1 MREPTLTLTRRADTN
16 QTHNRRHHNKSS
28 EVSSITGLA
37 EDIDVVVERSAPE
50 TEEPLGLV
58 VKEYGLVVLSCAMAP
73 VTCVAVNIVLVTVT
87 HGIQQSTL

>member
-16 QTHNRRHHNKSS
+16 QTHDCGHHNKRS
-28 EVSSITGLA
+28 EVSSITEELA

-58 VKEYGLVVLSCAMAP
+58 VKEYGLVVL
-73 VTCVAVNIVLVTVT
+73 T
-87 HGIQQSTL
+87 